1 VAYWSKGL
9 RASGGSVESLQ
20 AVIEKS
26 VVLGLATNTAA
37 ASSSLADTVTTY
49 AGTLATQVGA
59 QQLAAHANSFGGI
72 CELQRVEGWLC
83 NSDAC
88 GADAPELSVDCSFDR
103 ACLGLQRLCDVNGPM
118 RRPKREQATWGSA

>member
-1 VAYWSKGL
+1 MHLFLLPAQAVAYWSKGL

-37 ASSSLADTVTTY
+37 ASSSLADIVTTY

-59 QQLAAHANSFGGI
+59 QPA
-72 CELQRVEGWLC
+72 
-83 NSDAC
+83 
-88 GADAPELSVDCSFDR
+88 
-103 ACLGLQRLCDVNGPM
+103 
-118 RRPKREQATWGSA
+118 